1 MPPKITFGGIS
12 FVWLWI
18 DLCIESA
25 ETPCTEQGTI
35 KMMLLIFVCMTLALA
50 LGWYGYRALAVICV
64 FLCLAVATKEFLWE
78 IHSSEYGYSMPWLQ
92 L

>member
-1 MPPKITFGGIS
+1 
-12 FVWLWI
+12 
-18 DLCIESA
+18 
-25 ETPCTEQGTI
+25 
-35 KMMLLIFVCMTLALA
+35 MMLLIFVCMTLALA